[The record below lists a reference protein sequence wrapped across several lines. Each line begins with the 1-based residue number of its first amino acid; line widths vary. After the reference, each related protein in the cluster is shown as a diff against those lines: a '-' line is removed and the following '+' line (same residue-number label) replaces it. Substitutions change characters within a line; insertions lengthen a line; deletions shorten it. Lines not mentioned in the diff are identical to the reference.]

1 MKFYPA
7 TDLVL
12 NSHNQ
17 VYHLGLS
24 KEHISNNILLVGD
37 QDRVSLISNFFSTID
52 HKSQHREFT
61 CHTGLYKGH
70 RITALSTG
78 IGTDNI
84 DIVVNEL
91 DALVNI
97 NLDTRIENEDKQSL
111 NLIRIGTCGLLQ
123 KETPVHSFV
132 LSEFAIG
139 FDNIA
144 HYYDIKFTDIEK
156 SILKSFNEQV
166 KTPENVIPYCS
177 QSDKT
182 LFNILNSNQTV
193 SGITITS
200 SGFYG
205 PQGRSLRLKTKTED
219 LHIPLGS
226 FNHQMHK
233 ISNFEMESSALFS
246 LSKSLGHKACTICL
260 GIANRPNFEF
270 SKGYTKEMNR
280 LIQYTL
286 DSITQS
292 LA

>member
-1 MKFYPA
+1 M
-7 TDLVL
+7 
-12 NSHNQ
+12 
-17 VYHLGLS
+17 
-24 KEHISNNILLVGD
+24 
-37 QDRVSLISNFFSTID
+37 
-52 HKSQHREFT
+52 
-61 CHTGLYKGH
+61 
-70 RITALSTG
+70 
-78 IGTDNI
+78 
-84 DIVVNEL
+84 
-91 DALVNI
+91 
-97 NLDTRIENEDKQSL
+97 
-111 NLIRIGTCGLLQ
+111 
-123 KETPVHSFV
+123 
-132 LSEFAIG
+132 
-139 FDNIA
+139 
-144 HYYDIKFTDIEK
+144 KFTDIEK